1 MIDTNLIKITRL
13 KNANALDITT
23 NFLDNTGNLV
33 KILYDNDEMDFT
45 DGGKLNFEF
54 SLANLHLDA
63 YAEQIKAL
71 MPAGANIHISKA
83 THEIV
88 WQMPF
93 THDNLT
99 VYLQGI
105 LSLYTYLNILTHE
118 DNFI

>member
-13 KNANALDITT
+13 ENTNALDITT
-23 NFLDNTGNLV
+23 NFLDNTGRLV
-33 KILYDNDEMDFT
+33 KIRYDNDEMDFT
-45 DGGKLNFEF
+45 DGGKLNLEF
-54 SLANLHLDA
+54 SLAPLHLNM
-63 YAEQIKAL
+63 YAKQIKAL
-71 MPAGANIHISKA
+71 MPAGVNIHISKT

-93 THDNLT
+93 TRDNLT
-99 VYLQGI
+99 IYLQGI

>member
-13 KNANALDITT
+13 ENANALDITT
-23 NFLDNTGNLV
+23 NFLDNAGHLV
-33 KILYDNDEMDFT
+33 KILYDNNEMNFT
-45 DGGKLNFEF
+45 DGGRLNFEF

-63 YAEQIKAL
+63 YTKQIKAL
-71 MPAGANIHISKA
+71 MPAGVNIHVSKT

-93 THDNLT
+93 TRDNLT

-105 LSLYTYLNILTHE
+105 LSLYTYLNILTHK
-118 DNFI
+118 NSFI

>member
-13 KNANALDITT
+13 ENANTLDITT
-23 NFLDNTGNLV
+23 NFLDNAGSLV
-33 KILYDNDEMDFT
+33 KILYDNDEMNFT

-54 SLANLHLDA
+54 SLANLHLDT
-63 YAEQIKAL
+63 YAKQIKAL
-71 MPAGANIHISKA
+71 MPAGANIHISKT

-93 THDNLT
+93 TRDNLT

-105 LSLYTYLNILTHE
+105 LSLHTYLNILTHE

>member
-13 KNANALDITT
+13 KNANALNITT
-23 NFLDNTGNLV
+23 NFLDNTGSLV
-33 KILYDNDEMDFT
+33 KILYDNDEMNFT

-54 SLANLHLDA
+54 SLANLHLDT
-63 YAEQIKAL
+63 YTKQIKAL
-71 MPAGANIHISKA
+71 MPAGANIHISKT

-88 WQMPF
+88 WRMPF
-93 THDNLT
+93 TRDNLT

-118 DNFI
+118 GNFI